1 MLKETLR
8 RDRREGADILTRVEE
23 SIEIKIPSKRVLEML
38 TFDRFPE
45 ALDACE
51 SVKGTSR
58 VHTSKDKHR
67 VGVSDHVTEKHAK
80 HDLEI
85 AESARTMKT

>member
-8 RDRREGADILTRVEE
+8 RDRREGADILTKVEK
-23 SIEIKIPSKRVLEML
+23 SLEIKIPSKRVLEML
-38 TFDRFPE
+38 TFDRYLE

-58 VHTSKDKHR
+58 VHTPKDKHR
-67 VGVSDHVTEKHAK
+67 SCD
-80 HDLEI
+80 
-85 AESARTMKT
+85 